1 MCVSQSSE
9 SSESS
14 ESESSECELL
24 QCVFKPNDVHRA
36 AMVFDRG
43 VSFIPDAPSF
53 SMQHVTH
60 HISPTPQTIS
70 DFGPSSPTD
79 ASVPHE
85 SMEEWISLIHLN
97 ELFAAGNTNIYRS
110 ILRECERQSSDCEI
124 LGIEYGDASGVTW
137 QALPTSDVELRA
149 LYNAATQYKIR
160 LYYKTA
166 MHACVRN
173 LYERLLHL
181 ERHML

>member
-1 MCVSQSSE
+1 
-9 SSESS
+9 
-14 ESESSECELL
+14 
-24 QCVFKPNDVHRA
+24 
-36 AMVFDRG
+36 MVFDEKL
-43 VSFIPDAPSF
+43 SFIPDEPSL
-53 SMQHVTH
+53 SMPHVTH

-85 SMEEWISLIHLN
+85 SMDEWSSLIRLN
-97 ELFAAGNTNIYRS
+97 EFFAGGNTDIYSS
-110 ILRECERQSSDCEI
+110 IIRECERRSSDCQI
-124 LGIEYGDASGVTW
+124 LEIEYRDAWGGAW
-137 QALPTSDVELRA
+137 QALPTSDEELLA

-160 LYYKTA
+160 IFYKTA

-181 ERHML
+181 EAQVEY